1 MSLMGHVSL
10 VMVSFKATCH
20 IKPDTLLRKD
30 SKLSEMLKYW
40 FLKKT
45 GTNYE
50 NKYGCTG
57 SLI

>member
-1 MSLMGHVSL
+1 MGHGSL
-10 VMVSFKATCH
+10 VMVSFKTTCH
-20 IKPDTLLRKD
+20 IKQDTLLRKD

-40 FLKKT
+40 LLKET

-50 NKYGCTG
+50 EKYGCTG